1 MLDCL
6 FKANNAFFFSLID
19 RALEILEEVNLSVSR
34 KNKFSEAA
42 YNKLLN
48 NYLSLKYSLTG
59 YLSSSNIIGDG
70 FYDYG
75 RVSDSTNSYFSIYDH
90 FFFNHSALSL
100 QFYNHLTECIF
111 L

>member
-1 MLDCL
+1 MPFAYINSALD
-6 FKANNAFFFSLID
+6 
-19 RALEILEEVNLSVSR
+19 ILEEINLSVSR

-48 NYLSLKYSLTG
+48 NNLSLKYSQTG

-75 RVSDSTNSYFSIYDH
+75 RVSRSTH
-90 FFFNHSALSL
+90 LFFLV
-100 QFYNHLTECIF
+100 CMIIF